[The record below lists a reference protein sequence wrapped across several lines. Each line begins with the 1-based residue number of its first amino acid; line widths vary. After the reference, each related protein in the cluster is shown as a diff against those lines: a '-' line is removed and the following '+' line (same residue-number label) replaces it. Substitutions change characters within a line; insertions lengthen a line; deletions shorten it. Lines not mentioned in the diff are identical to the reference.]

1 MLRRALF
8 VGYVAVVKSTDSV
21 INTEF
26 APTPNV
32 SKLVGDIFAP
42 AFFEKP

>member
-1 MLRRALF
+1 MS
-8 VGYVAVVKSTDSV
+8 YVAVVELADDV

-32 SKLVGDIFAP
+32 SKLVGDIPKGYLPRPFLT
-42 AFFEKP
+42 KP